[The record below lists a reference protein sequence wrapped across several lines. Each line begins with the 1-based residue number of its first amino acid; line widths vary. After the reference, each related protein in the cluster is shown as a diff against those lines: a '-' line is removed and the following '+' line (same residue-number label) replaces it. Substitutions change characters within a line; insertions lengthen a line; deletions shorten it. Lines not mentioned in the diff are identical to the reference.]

1 MPMTSDTSVEMTP
14 TISEMR
20 PPSSTRARMSRP
32 AMSVPIGCV
41 QENEPSG
48 AVNGGSELTSAGSV
62 GM

>member
-1 MPMTSDTSVEMTP
+1 MRSETSVEMIP

-32 AMSVPIGCV
+32 ALSVPIGCV
-41 QENEPSG
+41 HENDPSG
-48 AVNGGSELTSAGSV
+48 AVNGGNDTSSFGSL

>member
-1 MPMTSDTSVEMTP
+1 MRP

-20 PPSSTRARMSRP
+20 PPSRTRASRSRP

-41 QENEPSG
+41 HENEPSG
-48 AVNGGSELTSAGSV
+48 AVNGGNERISAGRD